1 MVTKE
6 NTAVSTLVQEFN
18 LLVDEPLKKYTSFK
32 IGGPAD
38 LLAMPKDKLELNK
51 LLTKS
56 SALNIPVT
64 LFGGGTNILI
74 TDKGIRG
81 LVVITKFL
89 KSKIHIIQ
97 SNLQEKT
104 IYAETGDRLSKVCLF
119 AIEHS
124 LSGLEYL
131 AGIPGTVGGA
141 IMMNAGTSS
150 WDISNIIE
158 SIDVLDQKTLTF
170 KTLKRKELDFSYRQL
185 NQSGIIVAA
194 TFKLIEKSRG
204 KIKKTF
210 KENLVKKNATQPV
223 FAASAGCFF
232 KNPSLGKSA
241 GELIEKSGLKGMKIN
256 DAMVSLKHANFI
268 VNTNN
273 ASCEDILLLKQHIQK
288 AVFKKFHI
296 KLKTEVRLEGE

>member
-6 NTAVSTLVQEFN
+6 NTAFSTLVQEFN

-56 SALNIPVT
+56 STLNIPVT
-64 LFGGGTNILI
+64 LFGGGTNVLI

-97 SNLQEKT
+97 SNLQDKT
-104 IYAETGDRLSKVCLF
+104 IYAATGDRLSKVCLF

-124 LSGLEYL
+124 LSGLEHA

-141 IMMNAGTSS
+141 IMMNAGTRF

-158 SIDVLDQKTLTF
+158 SIDVLDQKTLIF
-170 KTLKRKELDFSYRQL
+170 KILKRKELDFSYRQL

-194 TFKLIEKSRG
+194 TFKLTEKPREE
-204 KIKKTF
+204 IKKIF
-210 KENLVKKNATQPV
+210 KENLVKKNAAQPV

-241 GELIEKSGLKGMKIN
+241 GELIEKSGLKGMRIN

-273 ASCEDILLLKQHIQK
+273 ASCEDVLLLKQHIQK
-288 AVFKKFHI
+288 VVFKKFHI
-296 KLKTEVRLEGE
+296 KLETEVRLEGE